1 MEALRKTEK
10 SASLIVCLKVR
21 NELKLT
27 LSLGRAFQT
36 FITLFVKKEFLAPSP
51 RGLYSLKSC
60 LLVTTEGLILK
71 K

>member
-10 SASLIVCLKVR
+10 SASLMVCLKVR

-27 LSLGRAFQT
+27 LSVGRAFQT

-51 RGLYSLKSC
+51 RHVVYI
-60 LLVTTEGLILK
+60 V
-71 K
+71 